1 MYAAELGNIDAVETL
16 IKYKCN
22 INCKDRFE
30 SNALHYSCYA
40 KKLSPV
46 VEKLLENGLSPNEPN
61 TQGDTAMHI
70 AAREDKTDLM
80 EVLLNYKGELDK
92 DRPNRAGLT

>member
-1 MYAAELGNIDAVETL
+1 MYAAELGNLYAVEAL
-16 IKYKCN
+16 IKFKCN
-22 INCKDRFE
+22 IHMKDKFE

-40 KKLSPV
+40 KKLTPV

-70 AAREDKTDLM
+70 AAKEDKTDLID
-80 EVLLNYKGELDK
+80 VLIKHKGELNK
-92 DRPNRAGLT
+92 QNGAGLT